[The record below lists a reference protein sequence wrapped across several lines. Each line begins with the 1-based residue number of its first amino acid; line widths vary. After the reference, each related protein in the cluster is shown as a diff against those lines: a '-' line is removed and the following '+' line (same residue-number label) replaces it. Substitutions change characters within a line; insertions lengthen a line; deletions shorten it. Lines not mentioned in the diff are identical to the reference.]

1 MFNTGIHRGII
12 ISFYGAV
19 PTKLLESFVLNHAS
33 NRLSL
38 TQSPASVLSITE
50 RSVRRQSAVR
60 TMLADHREYQYTKL
74 ALAGAT
80 AKKKPPKDFSRSG
93 FFSTIRLK
101 GAT

>member
-1 MFNTGIHRGII
+1 MRQNRVHLMPPMSNFYARICVKATPSSNT
-12 ISFYGAV
+12 
-19 PTKLLESFVLNHAS
+19 
-33 NRLSL
+33 
-38 TQSPASVLSITE
+38 SVLSITE

>member
-1 MFNTGIHRGII
+1 
-12 ISFYGAV
+12 
-19 PTKLLESFVLNHAS
+19 
-33 NRLSL
+33 
-38 TQSPASVLSITE
+38 
-50 RSVRRQSAVR
+50 
-60 TMLADHREYQYTKL
+60 MLADHREYQYTKL